1 MTTTMIRVIMKK
13 SYIVLTTFIFAS
25 WIASIQAADVKIFD
39 RIVAVVN
46 GDVILHSELTRSM
59 DSFKQ
64 QFLKAGSGMPPEDI
78 FRKQVLERLITDNLQ
93 LQMARRAG
101 VRVSDGELNATV
113 NKIAKSA
120 NLSIEQ
126 FKLQI
131 ETEGDNYTL
140 FRENIR
146 EEIMV
151 SRVRQGQVGRRVFIS
166 DQEVKNLVE
175 LINEQGQS
183 NSKFHLGHILVSIPE
198 TATVEEVTKA
208 RDKAKKIIEQL
219 RQGADFAKTAI
230 TSSDGQNAL
239 SGGDFGWKTL
249 AELPSLFA
257 GTTKSLKVGDISEA
271 LRSASGLHILKLHE
285 VKGVEAQ
292 TLVNQVNSRHILIK
306 TSKIMSDAQAK
317 TVLTEIREKVLA
329 GDDFEALAKE
339 HSEDLGSGSLGGNL
353 DWSDPN
359 IFTPKFKEVLL
370 ALKKDQISQ
379 PFRSQFGWHIVQL
392 LGTRVSDETV
402 AARTETA
409 RRILFN
415 RKFDEEVNNWLR
427 EIRTD
432 AYVKIL

>member
-1 MTTTMIRVIMKK
+1 M
-13 SYIVLTTFIFAS
+13 YIVLTAFILTNLFVS
-25 WIASIQAADVKIFD
+25 SHAAEVRIFD

-46 GDVILHSELTRSM
+46 GDVILNSELSRSM

-64 QFLKAGSGMPPEDI
+64 QFLKAGSEMPPEDI
-78 FRKQVLERLITDNLQ
+78 FKKQVLERLITDNLQ

-113 NKIAKSA
+113 AKIAKSA
-120 NLSIEQ
+120 NMSIEQ
-126 FKLQI
+126 FKQEL
-131 ETEGDNYTL
+131 ESEGDNYTI
-140 FRENIR
+140 FREDIR

-166 DQEVKNLVE
+166 DQEVQNLVE

-183 NSKFHLGHILVSIPE
+183 NSKYHLGHILVTIPE
-198 TATVEEVTKA
+198 TATVAEVSEA
-208 RDKAKKIIEQL
+208 RDKAEKIVSDL
-219 RQGADFAKTAI
+219 RSGVDFAKLAI

-239 SGGDFGWKTL
+239 SGGDFGLKSL
-249 AELPSLFA
+249 AELPTLFA
-257 GTTKSLKVGDISEA
+257 GTAKSLKVGEVSEP
-271 LRSASGLHILKLHE
+271 LRSASGLHILKLHDIQ
-285 VKGVEAQ
+285 GVEKQ

-306 TSKIMSDAQAK
+306 TSKIMDDTQAK
-317 TVLTEIREKVLA
+317 TLLSELKQKILA
-329 GDDFEALAKE
+329 GEDFETLAKE

-370 ALKKDQISQ
+370 DLNNDQISE

-402 AARTETA
+402 AARKDSA

-427 EIRTD
+427 EIRTE

>member
-1 MTTTMIRVIMKK
+1 MKK
-13 SYIVLTTFIFAS
+13 QFIVLTTFIFVS
-25 WIASIQAADVKIFD
+25 WLATIQASEVKIFD

-46 GDVILHSELTRSM
+46 GDVILNSELNRSM
-59 DSFKQ
+59 NNFKQ
-64 QFLKAGSGMPPEDI
+64 QLLKAKSQLPPEDI

-113 NKIAKSA
+113 TKIAQSA
-120 NLSIEQ
+120 NMSIEQ
-126 FKLQI
+126 FKQRI
-131 ETEGDNYTL
+131 EEEGDNYTL
-140 FRENIR
+140 FREEIR
-146 EEIMV
+146 KEIMV
-151 SRVRQGQVGRRVFIS
+151 NRVRQGQVGRRVFIS
-166 DQEVKNLVE
+166 DQEVQNLVE

-208 RDKAKKIIEQL
+208 REKAEKIVADL
-219 RQGADFAKTAI
+219 RQGADFKKLAI

-239 SGGDFGWKTL
+239 SGGDFGWKSL

-257 GTTKSLKVGDISEA
+257 GVSKSLKVGEVSEP
-271 LRSASGLHILKLHE
+271 LRSASGLHILQLHE
-285 VKGVEAQ
+285 IKGVEKQ

-306 TSKIMSDAQAK
+306 PSKIMNEVQAK
-317 TVLTEIREKVLA
+317 KLLTDLRERVLA
-329 GDDFEALAKE
+329 GEDFETLAKE
-339 HSEDLGSGSLGGNL
+339 YSDDLGSGSLGGNL

-370 ALKKDQISQ
+370 NLKKDEISQ

-392 LGTRVSDETV
+392 LGTRVSDETI

-427 EIRTD
+427 EIRTE
-432 AYVKIL
+432 AYVKVL